1 MSMTDPI
8 ADMLTRIRNA
18 QQANK
23 TEVSMPSSNVKISI
37 ANVLH
42 DEGYISSHK
51 INEVDG
57 KEVLSI
63 ALKYFD
69 GKAVI
74 SQIDRVSRPGLRVYK
89 AADELPKIIAGLGIA
104 VISTS
109 QGVMTDRKARALG
122 QGGEVL
128 CAVS

>member
-1 MSMTDPI
+1 MTDPI

-23 TEVSMPSSNVKISI
+23 TDVSMPCSKVKVSI
-37 ANVLH
+37 AKVLE
-42 DEGYISSHK
+42 DEGYIAAHNVSD
-51 INEVDG
+51 EDG
-57 KEVLSI
+57 KAVLSI
-63 ALKYFD
+63 TLKYFE
-69 GKAVI
+69 GKPVI

-89 AADELPKIIAGLGIA
+89 AADELPKVIAGLGVA
-104 VISTS
+104 VVSTS

>member
-23 TEVSMPSSNVKISI
+23 VDVSMPSSKVKISI
-37 ANVLH
+37 AQVLQ
-42 DEGYISSHK
+42 DEGYISAFNSS
-51 INEVDG
+51 EVEG
-57 KEVLSI
+57 KATLTVT
-63 ALKYFD
+63 LKYFE
-69 GKAVI
+69 GKSVI
-74 SQIDRVSRPGLRVYK
+74 SEINRVSRPGLRVYK
-89 AADELPKIIAGLGIA
+89 SANELPRIIGGLGVAI
-104 VISTS
+104 VSTS
-109 QGVMTDRKARALG
+109 KGVMADRKARALG

>member
-23 TEVSMPSSNVKISI
+23 TDVSMPCSKVKISI
-37 ANVLH
+37 AKVLE
-42 DEGYISSHK
+42 DEGYITGHNVS
-51 INEVDG
+51 EEEG
-57 KEVLSI
+57 KPVLSI
-63 ALKYFD
+63 TLKYFE

-89 AADELPKIIAGLGIA
+89 AADELPKIIAGLGVA

>member
-1 MSMTDPI
+1 
-8 ADMLTRIRNA
+8 
-18 QQANK
+18 
-23 TEVSMPSSNVKISI
+23 
-37 ANVLH
+37 
-42 DEGYISSHK
+42 
-51 INEVDG
+51 
-57 KEVLSI
+57 
-63 ALKYFD
+63 LKYFD

>member
-23 TEVSMPSSNVKISI
+23 TEVSMPSSKVKISI

-57 KEVLSI
+57 KAVLTI
-63 ALKYFD
+63 
-69 GKAVI
+69 
-74 SQIDRVSRPGLRVYK
+74 
-89 AADELPKIIAGLGIA
+89 GIA